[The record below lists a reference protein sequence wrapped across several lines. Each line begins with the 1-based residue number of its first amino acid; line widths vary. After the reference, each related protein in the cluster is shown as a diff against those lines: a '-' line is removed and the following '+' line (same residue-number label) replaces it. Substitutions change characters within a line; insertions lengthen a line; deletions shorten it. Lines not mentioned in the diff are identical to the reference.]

1 MGFFQLLNDA
11 LFQLLNDALKDST
24 IRLLVELIDR
34 ATNWGRFGWAF
45 RTPMDGSEIVS
56 RLRRVADIRP
66 DFPTIL
72 KVLIKAEVNRSRIH
86 WHATHDIALRKQK
99 DVMKSPF
106 KDARLER
113 GFDGNLE
120 TLKEFLMDYLY
131 QYITYP
137 KRALLLRELNADKD
151 KVWEGAFKQF
161 EGYENDFKGVWRKF
175 EAAVA
180 KGDIGK
186 AKKLGEEL
194 LQYTWGD
201 IKDAPTME
209 RRFKG

>member
-1 MGFFQLLNDA
+1 
-11 LFQLLNDALKDST
+11 
-24 IRLLVELIDR
+24 
-34 ATNWGRFGWAF
+34 
-45 RTPMDGSEIVS
+45 
-56 RLRRVADIRP
+56 
-66 DFPTIL
+66 
-72 KVLIKAEVNRSRIH
+72 
-86 WHATHDIALRKQK
+86 
-99 DVMKSPF
+99 MKSPF

-180 KGDIGK
+180 KGDYSK
-186 AKKLGEEL
+186 AKELGEQL
-194 LQYTWGD
+194 LQYTWG
-201 IKDAPTME
+201 KTEEAPTME
-209 RRFKG
+209 LRRLTV

>member
-34 ATNWGRFGWAF
+34 ATNWGRFGRAF
-45 RTPMDGSEIVS
+45 QTPMDGAEIAL
-56 RLRRVADIRP
+56 RLREVADMHP
-66 DFPTIL
+66 DLPVIL

-86 WHATHDIALRKQK
+86 WHATDGIALKKQK

-106 KDARLER
+106 KDERLEV
-113 GFDGNLE
+113 GFGNLE
-120 TLKEFLMDYLY
+120 TLMDYLY

-137 KRALLLRELNADKD
+137 KRALLLRALNKGETSGWFFDQFKD
-151 KVWEGAFKQF
+151 
-161 EGYENDFKGVWRKF
+161 YEDEVKGVWREF
-175 EAAVA
+175 EAAIA
-180 KGDIGK
+180 KGDISK

-201 IKDAPTME
+201 TKDAPTME

>member
-34 ATNWGRFGWAF
+34 ATNWGRFGKAF
-45 RTPMDGSEIVS
+45 QTPTDGAEIVL
-56 RLRRVADIRP
+56 RLREIADMQP
-66 DFPTIL
+66 DLPVIL
-72 KVLIKAEVNRSRIH
+72 KVLIKAEVNRSRVH
-86 WHATHDIALRKQK
+86 WHAAHDLNLEKQK

-106 KDARLER
+106 KDDRLEV
-113 GFDGNLE
+113 GFGDLE
-120 TLKEFLMDYLY
+120 TLKDFLMDYLY

-137 KRALLLRELNADKD
+137 KRALLLRALNKGETSGWFFDQ
-151 KVWEGAFKQF
+151 FKR
-161 EGYENDFKGVWRKF
+161 YEDDFKGVWREF

-186 AKKLGEEL
+186 AKELGEKL
-194 LQYTWGD
+194 LQYTWGN
-201 IKDAPTME
+201 IEDAPTME

>member
-1 MGFFQLLNDA
+1 MGFFKLLNDA
-11 LFQLLNDALKDST
+11 MDDPT

-34 ATNWGRFGWAF
+34 ATNWGRFGKAF
-45 RTPMDGSEIVS
+45 QTPMDGSEIVL
-56 RLRRVADIRP
+56 RLREIADMQP
-66 DFPTIL
+66 DMPVIL

-86 WHATHDIALRKQK
+86 WHATDGVILKTQK

-106 KDARLER
+106 KDERLEV
-113 GFDGNLE
+113 GFGNLE
-120 TLKEFLMDYLY
+120 TLKDFLMDYLY

-137 KRALLLRELNADKD
+137 KRVLLLRALNKGETSGWFFDQ
-151 KVWEGAFKQF
+151 FK
-161 EGYENDFKGVWRKF
+161 GYEDEVKGVWREF

-186 AKKLGEEL
+186 AKELGEKL
-194 LQYTWGD
+194 LQYTWGN
-201 IKDAPTME
+201 IEDAPTME

>member
-1 MGFFQLLNDA
+1 MGFFQFLNDA

-34 ATNWGRFGWAF
+34 ATNWERFGWAF
-45 RTPMDGSEIVS
+45 QTPMDGSEIVL
-56 RLRRVADIRP
+56 RLRKVADTHP
-66 DFPTIL
+66 KMPVIL
-72 KVLIKAEVNRSRIH
+72 KVLIKAEENRSRIH

-106 KDARLER
+106 KDERLEV
-113 GFDGNLE
+113 GFGNLE
-120 TLKEFLMDYLY
+120 TLKDFLMDYLY

-137 KRALLLRELNADKD
+137 KRALLLRALNKGETSGWFFDQ
-151 KVWEGAFKQF
+151 FKR
-161 EGYENDFKGVWRKF
+161 YEDDFKGVWRKF
-175 EAAVA
+175 EAAIA
-180 KGDIGK
+180 KGDISK
-186 AKKLGEEL
+186 AKELGEQL

>member
-34 ATNWGRFGWAF
+34 ATNWERFGGAF
-45 RTPMDGSEIVS
+45 QTPMDGSEIVS
-56 RLRRVADIRP
+56 RLREVADMHP

-86 WHATHDIALRKQK
+86 WHAAHDLTLKKQK

-113 GFDGNLE
+113 GFDGDLE
-120 TLKEFLMDYLY
+120 TLKEFLMDNLY

-137 KRALLLRELNADKD
+137 KRALLLRALNRG
-151 KVWEGAFKQF
+151 ETQGFAFDQF
-161 EGYENDFKGVWRKF
+161 KGYEDEVKGVWREF
-175 EAAVA
+175 EAAIA
-180 KGDIGK
+180 KGDISK

-201 IKDAPTME
+201 TKDAPTME

>member
-34 ATNWGRFGWAF
+34 ATNWGRFGKAF
-45 RTPMDGSEIVS
+45 QTPMDGAEIVL
-56 RLRRVADIRP
+56 RLREIADMHP
-66 DFPTIL
+66 DMPVIL

-86 WHATHDIALRKQK
+86 WHATDGVTLSKQK

-106 KDARLER
+106 KDERLEV
-113 GFDGNLE
+113 GFGNLE
-120 TLKEFLMDYLY
+120 TLKDFLMDYLY

-137 KRALLLRELNADKD
+137 KRVLLLRALNKGETSGWFFDQ
-151 KVWEGAFKQF
+151 FK
-161 EGYENDFKGVWRKF
+161 GYEDEVKGVWREF

-186 AKKLGEEL
+186 AKELGEKL
-194 LQYTWGD
+194 LQYTWG
-201 IKDAPTME
+201 E
-209 RRFKG
+209 HRRCTHNGTTV

>member
-11 LFQLLNDALKDST
+11 LFQLLNNALKDST

-34 ATNWGRFGWAF
+34 ATNWGRFGRAF
-45 RTPMDGSEIVS
+45 QTPMDGSEIVS
-56 RLRRVADIRP
+56 RLREVADMHP

-86 WHATHDIALRKQK
+86 WHAAHDLTLKKQK

-113 GFDGNLE
+113 GFDGNFE
-120 TLKEFLMDYLY
+120 TLKDFL
-131 QYITYP
+131 YITYP
-137 KRALLLRELNADKD
+137 KRVLLLRALNKGETSGWFFDQ
-151 KVWEGAFKQF
+151 FK
-161 EGYENDFKGVWRKF
+161 GYEDEVKGVWREF

-186 AKKLGEEL
+186 AKELGEKL

-201 IKDAPTME
+201 IENAPTME

>member
-34 ATNWGRFGWAF
+34 ATNWKKFGWAF
-45 RTPMDGSEIVS
+45 YTPMDGAEIVL
-56 RLRRVADIRP
+56 RLREVADMHP
-66 DFPTIL
+66 DLPVIL

-86 WHATHDIALRKQK
+86 WHATDGITLSKQK

-106 KDARLER
+106 KDERLEV
-113 GFDGNLE
+113 GFGNLE
-120 TLKEFLMDYLY
+120 TLKDFLMDYLY

-137 KRALLLRELNADKD
+137 KRALLLRALNKGETSGWFFDQFKD
-151 KVWEGAFKQF
+151 
-161 EGYENDFKGVWRKF
+161 YEDEVKDVWREF
-175 EAAVA
+175 EAAIA
-180 KGDIGK
+180 KGDISK
-186 AKKLGEEL
+186 AKELGEKL

-201 IKDAPTME
+201 IEDAPTME

>member
-34 ATNWGRFGWAF
+34 ATNWERFGWAF
-45 RTPMDGSEIVS
+45 QTPMDGSEIVL
-56 RLRRVADIRP
+56 RLRKVADTHP
-66 DFPTIL
+66 KMPVIL
-72 KVLIKAEVNRSRIH
+72 KVLIKAEENRSRIH

-106 KDARLER
+106 KDERLEV
-113 GFDGNLE
+113 GFGNLE
-120 TLKEFLMDYLY
+120 TLKDFLMDYLY

-137 KRALLLRELNADKD
+137 KRALLLRALDKGETSGWFFD
-151 KVWEGAFKQF
+151 QFKR
-161 EGYENDFKGVWRKF
+161 YEDDFKGVWREF
-175 EAAVA
+175 EAAIA
-180 KGDIGK
+180 KGDISK
-186 AKKLGEEL
+186 AKELGEQL

>member
-34 ATNWGRFGWAF
+34 ATNWKKFGWAF
-45 RTPMDGSEIVS
+45 YTPMDGAEIVL
-56 RLRRVADIRP
+56 RLREVADMHP
-66 DFPTIL
+66 DLPIIL

-86 WHATHDIALRKQK
+86 WHATDGVTLKKQK

-106 KDARLER
+106 KDERLEV
-113 GFDGNLE
+113 GFGNLE
-120 TLKEFLMDYLY
+120 TLKDFLMDYLY

-137 KRALLLRELNADKD
+137 KRALLLRALNKGETSGWFFDQ
-151 KVWEGAFKQF
+151 FK
-161 EGYENDFKGVWRKF
+161 GYEDEVKGVWREF
-175 EAAVA
+175 EAAIA
-180 KGDIGK
+180 KGDISK

-201 IKDAPTME
+201 TKDAPTME

>member
-34 ATNWGRFGWAF
+34 ATNWKKFGWAF
-45 RTPMDGSEIVS
+45 YTPMDGAEIVL
-56 RLRRVADIRP
+56 RLREVADMHP
-66 DFPTIL
+66 DLPVIL

-86 WHATHDIALRKQK
+86 WHATDGVTLKKQK

-106 KDARLER
+106 KDERLEV
-113 GFDGNLE
+113 GFGNLE
-120 TLKEFLMDYLY
+120 TLKDFLMDYLY

-137 KRALLLRELNADKD
+137 KRALLLRALNKGETSGWFFDQ
-151 KVWEGAFKQF
+151 FK
-161 EGYENDFKGVWRKF
+161 GYEDEVKGVWREF
-175 EAAVA
+175 EAAIA
-180 KGDIGK
+180 KGDISK

-201 IKDAPTME
+201 TKDAPTME

>member
-1 MGFFQLLNDA
+1 MGFFKLLNDA
-11 LFQLLNDALKDST
+11 MDDPT

-34 ATNWGRFGWAF
+34 ATNWGRFGKAF
-45 RTPMDGSEIVS
+45 QTPMDGSEIAF
-56 RLRRVADIRP
+56 RLREVADMQP
-66 DFPTIL
+66 DMPVIL

-86 WHATHDIALRKQK
+86 WHATDGVTLSKQK

-106 KDARLER
+106 KDDRLEV
-113 GFDGNLE
+113 GFGNLK
-120 TLKEFLMDYLY
+120 TLKDFLMDYLY

-137 KRALLLRELNADKD
+137 KRALLLRALN
-151 KVWEGAFKQF
+151 EGETSGWFFDQFK
-161 EGYENDFKGVWRKF
+161 GYEDDFKGVWREF

-201 IKDAPTME
+201 IEEAPIA
-209 RRFKG
+209 KSPQSLK

>member
-34 ATNWGRFGWAF
+34 ATNWGRFGKAF
-45 RTPMDGSEIVS
+45 QTPMDGAEIVL
-56 RLRRVADIRP
+56 RLREIADMHP
-66 DFPTIL
+66 DMPVIL

-86 WHATHDIALRKQK
+86 WHATDGVTLSKQK

-106 KDARLER
+106 KDERLEV
-113 GFDGNLE
+113 GFGNLE
-120 TLKEFLMDYLY
+120 TLKDFLMDYLY

-137 KRALLLRELNADKD
+137 KRVLLLRALNKGETSGWFFDQ
-151 KVWEGAFKQF
+151 FK
-161 EGYENDFKGVWRKF
+161 GYEDEVKGVWREFK
-175 EAAVA
+175 AAVA

-186 AKKLGEEL
+186 AKELGEKL
-194 LQYTWGD
+194 LQYTWGN
-201 IKDAPTME
+201 IEDAPTME

>member
-34 ATNWGRFGWAF
+34 ATNWERFGWAF
-45 RTPMDGSEIVS
+45 QTPMDGSEIVL
-56 RLRRVADIRP
+56 RLRKVADTHP
-66 DFPTIL
+66 KMPVIL
-72 KVLIKAEVNRSRIH
+72 KVLIKAEENRSRIH

-106 KDARLER
+106 KDERLEV
-113 GFDGNLE
+113 GFGNLE
-120 TLKEFLMDYLY
+120 TLKDFLMDYLY

-137 KRALLLRELNADKD
+137 KRALLLRALNKGETSGWFFDQ
-151 KVWEGAFKQF
+151 FKR
-161 EGYENDFKGVWRKF
+161 YEDDFKGVWRKF
-175 EAAVA
+175 EAAIA
-180 KGDIGK
+180 KGDISK
-186 AKKLGEEL
+186 AKELGEQL

>member
-34 ATNWGRFGWAF
+34 ATNWGRFGKAF
-45 RTPMDGSEIVS
+45 QTPMDGAEIVL
-56 RLRRVADIRP
+56 RLREVADMHP
-66 DFPTIL
+66 DLPVIL
-72 KVLIKAEVNRSRIH
+72 KVLIKAEENRSRIH
-86 WHATHDIALRKQK
+86 WHATHDIALSKQK

-106 KDARLER
+106 KDERLEV
-113 GFDGNLE
+113 GFGNLE
-120 TLKEFLMDYLY
+120 TLKDFLMDYLY

-137 KRALLLRELNADKD
+137 KRVLLLRALNKGETSGWFFDQ
-151 KVWEGAFKQF
+151 FK
-161 EGYENDFKGVWRKF
+161 GYEDEVKGVWREF
-175 EAAVA
+175 EAAIA
-180 KGDIGK
+180 KGDISK
-186 AKKLGEEL
+186 AKKLGEKL

-201 IKDAPTME
+201 IEDAPTME

>member
-34 ATNWGRFGWAF
+34 ATNWRRFGKAF
-45 RTPMDGSEIVS
+45 QTPMDGLELAL
-56 RLRRVADIRP
+56 RLRELEDMRP
-66 DFPTIL
+66 DLPLIL

-86 WHATHDIALRKQK
+86 WHATEDLTLKVQK

-137 KRALLLRELNADKD
+137 KRALLLRALNRG
-151 KVWEGAFKQF
+151 ETQGFAFDQF
-161 EGYENDFKGVWRKF
+161 KGYEDQFKGVWREF
-175 EAAVA
+175 EAAVVN
-180 KGDIGK
+180 GDYNK
-186 AKKLGEEL
+186 AKELGEQL

-201 IKDAPTME
+201 IEDAPTME

>member
-45 RTPMDGSEIVS
+45 QTPMDGAEIAL
-56 RLRRVADIRP
+56 RLREVADMHP
-66 DFPTIL
+66 DLPVIL

-86 WHATHDIALRKQK
+86 WHAAHDLNLEKQK

-120 TLKEFLMDYLY
+120 TLKDFLMDYLY

-137 KRALLLRELNADKD
+137 KRALLLRALNRGKTQGFAFDQF
-151 KVWEGAFKQF
+151 KV
-161 EGYENDFKGVWRKF
+161 YEDEVKGVWREF
-175 EAAVA
+175 EAAIA
-180 KGDIGK
+180 KGDISK

>member
-34 ATNWGRFGWAF
+34 ATNWKKFGWAF
-45 RTPMDGSEIVS
+45 YTPMDGAEIVL
-56 RLRRVADIRP
+56 RLREVADMHP
-66 DFPTIL
+66 DLPVIL

-86 WHATHDIALRKQK
+86 WHATDGVTLKKQK

-106 KDARLER
+106 KDERLEV
-113 GFDGNLE
+113 GFGNLE
-120 TLKEFLMDYLY
+120 TLKDFLMDYLY

-137 KRALLLRELNADKD
+137 KRALLLRALNKGETSGWFFDQ
-151 KVWEGAFKQF
+151 FK
-161 EGYENDFKGVWRKF
+161 GYEDEVKGVWREF
-175 EAAVA
+175 EAAIA
-180 KGDIGK
+180 KGDISK

-201 IKDAPTME
+201 TKDAPTME
-209 RRFKG
+209 RRF

>member
-34 ATNWGRFGWAF
+34 ATNWKKFGWAF
-45 RTPMDGSEIVS
+45 YTPMDGAEIVL
-56 RLRRVADIRP
+56 RLREVADMHP
-66 DFPTIL
+66 DLPVIL

-86 WHATHDIALRKQK
+86 WHATDGVTLKKQK

-106 KDARLER
+106 KDERLEV
-113 GFDGNLE
+113 GFGNLE
-120 TLKEFLMDYLY
+120 TLKDFLMDYLY

-137 KRALLLRELNADKD
+137 KRALLLRALNKGETSGWFFDQ
-151 KVWEGAFKQF
+151 FK
-161 EGYENDFKGVWRKF
+161 GYEDEVKGVWREF
-175 EAAVA
+175 EAAIA
-180 KGDIGK
+180 KGDISK

-201 IKDAPTME
+201 IKSAPTME

>member
-34 ATNWGRFGWAF
+34 ATNWGRFGRAF
-45 RTPMDGSEIVS
+45 QTPMDGAEIALM
-56 RLRRVADIRP
+56 LREVADMHP
-66 DFPTIL
+66 DLPVIL

-86 WHATHDIALRKQK
+86 WHATDGVTLKKQK

-106 KDARLER
+106 KDERLEV
-113 GFDGNLE
+113 GFGNLE

-137 KRALLLRELNADKD
+137 KRALLLRALNKGETSGWFFDQ
-151 KVWEGAFKQF
+151 FKH
-161 EGYENDFKGVWRKF
+161 YEDDFKGVWREF

-180 KGDIGK
+180 NGDYNK
-186 AKKLGEEL
+186 AKELGEQL
-194 LQYTWGD
+194 LQYTWGK
-201 IKDAPTME
+201 IEEAPTME
-209 RRFKG
+209 LRRLTV

>member
-1 MGFFQLLNDA
+1 MGFFK
-11 LFQLLNDALKDST
+11 LLNDALKDPT

-34 ATNWGRFGWAF
+34 ATNWGQFGWAF
-45 RTPMDGSEIVS
+45 QMPMDGTDLLL
-56 RLRRVADIRP
+56 RLREMVDMRP
-66 DFPTIL
+66 DTPLIL
-72 KVLIKAEVNRSRIH
+72 KVLVKAEVNRSRIH
-86 WHATHDIALRKQK
+86 WSATHDFALRKQK

-180 KGDIGK
+180 KGDYSK
-186 AKKLGEEL
+186 AKELGEQL

>member
-1 MGFFQLLNDA
+1 MGFVKLLNNA
-11 LFQLLNDALKDST
+11 LDDPT

-34 ATNWGRFGWAF
+34 ATNWERFGGAF

-56 RLRRVADIRP
+56 RLREVADIRP

-86 WHATHDIALRKQK
+86 WHAAHDLNLEKQK

-120 TLKEFLMDYLY
+120 TLKDFLMDYLY

-137 KRALLLRELNADKD
+137 KRALLLRALNKG
-151 KVWEGAFKQF
+151 ETQGFAFDQF
-161 EGYENDFKGVWRKF
+161 KGYEDEVKGVWREF
-175 EAAVA
+175 EAAIA

-186 AKKLGEEL
+186 AKKLGEKL
-194 LQYTWGD
+194 LQYTWGG
-201 IKDAPTME
+201 IEEAPIA
-209 RRFKG
+209 KSP

>member
-34 ATNWGRFGWAF
+34 ATNWGRFGKAF
-45 RTPMDGSEIVS
+45 QTPMDGAEIVL
-56 RLRRVADIRP
+56 RLREIADMHP
-66 DFPTIL
+66 DMPVIL

-86 WHATHDIALRKQK
+86 WHATDGVTLSKQK

-106 KDARLER
+106 KDERLEV
-113 GFDGNLE
+113 GFGNLE
-120 TLKEFLMDYLY
+120 TLKDFLMDYLY

-137 KRALLLRELNADKD
+137 KRVLLLRALNKGETSGWFFDQ
-151 KVWEGAFKQF
+151 FK
-161 EGYENDFKGVWRKF
+161 GYEDEVKGVWREF

-186 AKKLGEEL
+186 AKELGEKL
-194 LQYTWGD
+194 LQYTWGN
-201 IKDAPTME
+201 IEDAPTME

>member
-34 ATNWGRFGWAF
+34 ATNWRRFGRAF
-45 RTPMDGSEIVS
+45 VTPMDGTDLLL
-56 RLRRVADIRP
+56 RLREVMGTRP
-66 DFPTIL
+66 DMPLIL
-72 KVLIKAEVNRSRIH
+72 KVLVKAEENRSRIH
-86 WHATHDIALRKQK
+86 WHATEDIALRVQK

-137 KRALLLRELNADKD
+137 KRALLLRALNKGETSGWFFDQ
-151 KVWEGAFKQF
+151 FK
-161 EGYENDFKGVWRKF
+161 GYEDQFKGVWREF
-175 EAAVA
+175 EAAAA
-180 KGDIGK
+180 KGDYNK
-186 AKKLGEEL
+186 AKELGEQL

-201 IKDAPTME
+201 IENAPTME
-209 RRFKG
+209 LRRLTV

>member
-1 MGFFQLLNDA
+1 MGFFQLLNYA

-34 ATNWGRFGWAF
+34 ATNWERFGGAF
-45 RTPMDGSEIVS
+45 RTPMDGSEIAF
-56 RLRRVADIRP
+56 RLREVADIRP

-86 WHATHDIALRKQK
+86 WHATHDFALRVQK

-137 KRALLLRELNADKD
+137 KRALLLRALNKGETSGWFFDQ
-151 KVWEGAFKQF
+151 FK
-161 EGYENDFKGVWRKF
+161 GYEDEVKGVWREF

-180 KGDIGK
+180 KGDISK
-186 AKKLGEEL
+186 AKELGEKL

-201 IKDAPTME
+201 IENAPTME
-209 RRFKG
+209 LRRLTV